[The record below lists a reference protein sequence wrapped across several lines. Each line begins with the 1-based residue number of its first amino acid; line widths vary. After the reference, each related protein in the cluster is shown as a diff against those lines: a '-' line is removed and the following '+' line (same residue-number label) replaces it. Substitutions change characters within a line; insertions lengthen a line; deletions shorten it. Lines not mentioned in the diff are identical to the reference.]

1 MLISFFRHKVSFVL
15 AILLVTVFYAHDV
28 YAQKTDNAPVL
39 RGRETY
45 NQLKAFALGGGT
57 ADVSGLVLK
66 RDRAVM
72 TFNGSFHFAAPV
84 GGKVTGA
91 VFIGQGT
98 FRAEAPPSEFE
109 KNNMKRLLGT
119 DVVES
124 DFKTAVLR
132 FTDDTFDLIAQNK
145 REGGAETANSQAQKL
160 ASESEPR
167 LLKETGANI
176 SSRLALSLLNAEN
189 PGLFFAT
196 FDGGKRERFSYVFD
210 PQTRI
215 PTAFFDINAGEKGLI
230 FSYKSTINI
239 NEIWMAFFSLEDYA
253 RGIVAYSDVND
264 LVDITHYEMD
274 ADLREPKKKL
284 GLRAKTGMQT
294 RFPNLRAVTFTI
306 GESLGESEDQ
316 RLKKQMRLKSVRSGS
331 EQLEAVQEDWEGGFT
346 VILPEAVGGSGS
358 GRQIEL
364 EFELEGDFIQQP
376 EGTNALAADALRD
389 CHYPRS
395 NESWY
400 PRHGYLDRATFD
412 FTFRHSKK
420 LKVASVGVRQS
431 EQPDPADKEMTVTK
445 YSMTHP
451 VAMVTFALGP
461 FQRYNDTIKW
471 DDGSKPIP
479 IEFNSLTTVPIK
491 EDFILAELNN
501 SIRYF
506 YKLFGQYPYDGFG
519 ATFHPYAFGQG
530 FPSMMMIPATDR
542 ANKYTYAFISHE
554 TAHQWW
560 GNIVSWRSYRD
571 QWLSEGFAEY
581 SGVLYTALRR
591 NPEAAKNL
599 IDEMR
604 QSLKDPP
611 QTIYGQ
617 GKGRLVD
624 VGPIILGHRL
634 STRKTADAYQVLI
647 YNKGALVLRMIH
659 FLMTN
664 PTTGDGQAFFNMM
677 KDFVERHR
685 NKVASTDDFRKV
697 ANEHFANTP
706 IAKQYRLTDLNWFF
720 RQWVHQTELPA
731 YRLEYKVENQPD
743 GSVLLSGNVIQ
754 ENVPEQWF
762 MPLPIFITLSENKRG
777 AVVVGALG
785 PKTPFKTKL
794 PAAPQKVELDPQKW
808 VLSEKTSTN

>member
-1 MLISFFRHKVSFVL
+1 MLISFFSRKVAFSVT
-15 AILLVTVFYAHDV
+15 ILLITVFCAHNL
-28 YAQKTDNAPVL
+28 YAQKTDNAAVL

-45 NQLKAFALGGGT
+45 NQIKAFALTGGA

-66 RDRAVM
+66 RDRAVI
-72 TFNGSFHFAAPV
+72 TFNGTFYFAAPV

-98 FRAEAPPSEFE
+98 FRVEAPPSDFE
-109 KNNMKRLLGT
+109 KNNMKRLLGA
-119 DVVES
+119 DVMES

-145 REGGAETANSQAQKL
+145 RAGDAATANAPAQKL

-176 SSRLALSLLNAEN
+176 SARLALSLLNAEN

-215 PTAFFDINAGEKGLI
+215 PTAFFGINGGEKGLV
-230 FSYKSTINI
+230 FSYKSSIYS
-239 NEIWMAFFSLEDYA
+239 NEIWMAFFALEDYA
-253 RGIVAYSDVND
+253 RGVVFYSDLND
-264 LVDITHYEMD
+264 LVDVTHYEMD
-274 ADLREPKKKL
+274 ADLREPRKKL
-284 GLRAKTGMQT
+284 GLRAKTSMQT
-294 RFPNLRAVTFTI
+294 RFPNLRAVTFTL
-306 GESLGESEDQ
+306 GESLGEFEDQ

-346 VILPEAVGGSGS
+346 VFLPEAVASSAGGQ
-358 GRQIEL
+358 QIDL

-376 EGTNALAADALRD
+376 EGANASAEIALAD

-412 FTFRHSKK
+412 LTFRHSKK
-420 LKVASVGVRQS
+420 LKVATVGVRQS
-431 EQPDPADKEMTVTK
+431 EQPDATEKDTVVTK

-451 VAMVTFALGP
+451 VALVTFALGP
-461 FQRYNDTIKW
+461 FQRFSETIKW
-471 DDGSKPIP
+471 DDGSKPTP
-479 IEFNSLTTVPIK
+479 IEFNSLTSFPIK

-501 SIRYF
+501 SVRYF
-506 YKLFGQYPYDGFG
+506 YKLFGQYPYDSYG

-530 FPSMMMIPATDR
+530 FPSMLLIPATDR
-542 ANKYTYAFISHE
+542 ANKYTYSFISHE

-560 GNIVSWRSYRD
+560 GNIVAWRSYRD

-581 SGVLYTALRR
+581 SGVLYTALRK
-591 NPEAAKNL
+591 NPDAAGNL
-599 IDEMR
+599 INEMR
-604 QSLKDPP
+604 QSLKEPP
-611 QTIYGQ
+611 QTISGP

-624 VGPIILGHRL
+624 VGPLILGHRL

-659 FLMTN
+659 FLMTD
-664 PTTGDGQAFFNMM
+664 PATGDGQPFFNMM

-697 ANEHFANTP
+697 ANEHFAKSP
-706 IAKQYRLTDLNWFF
+706 VAKRFQLTDMNWFF

-731 YRLEYKVENQPD
+731 YRLEHKIENQPD
-743 GSVLLSGNVIQ
+743 GSVLLTGNVIQ

-762 MPLPIFITLSENKRG
+762 MPLPIFITLGENKRG
-777 AVVVGALG
+777 AIVVGALG
-785 PKTPFKTKL
+785 PKTPFKIKL

-808 VLSEKTSTN
+808 VLSEKTTTN

>member
-1 MLISFFRHKVSFVL
+1 MLISSFSRKACFVL
-15 AILLVTVFYAHDV
+15 TILLAAVFCAPGV
-28 YAQKTDNAPVL
+28 RAQKTGNEAIL
-39 RGRETY
+39 GGRETY
-45 NQLKAFALGGGT
+45 NQIKAFALAGGS

-72 TFNGSFHFAAPV
+72 TFNGTFYFAAPV

-91 VFIGQGT
+91 VFIGQGV

-132 FTDDTFDLIAQNK
+132 FTDDTFDLIGGNK
-145 REGGAETANSQAQKL
+145 RAGDAATANPAAQKL
-160 ASESEPR
+160 AAESEPR
-167 LLKETGANI
+167 VLKETGANI

-189 PGLFFAT
+189 PGLFFAA
-196 FDGGKRERFSYVFD
+196 FDGGNRERFSYVFD

-215 PTAFFDINAGEKGLI
+215 PTAFFGINGGEKGLI
-230 FSYKSTINI
+230 FSYKSSTNN
-239 NEIWMAFFSLEDYA
+239 NEVWMAFYSLEDYA
-253 RGIVAYSDVND
+253 RGTVSYSDLND

-274 ADLREPKKKL
+274 ADLREPRKKL
-284 GLRAKTGMQT
+284 GLRAKTSMQT

-316 RLKKQMRLKSVRSGS
+316 RLKKQMRLKSVRSGA

-346 VILPEAVGGSGS
+346 VFLPDVAANANSA

-364 EFELEGDFIQQP
+364 EFELEGDFIRQP
-376 EGTNALAADALRD
+376 DVASELTLAN

-420 LKVASVGVRQS
+420 MKVATVGVRQS
-431 EQPDPADKEMTVTK
+431 EQPDATDKEITVTK

-451 VAMVTFALGP
+451 VALVTFALGP
-461 FQRYNDTIKW
+461 FQRYSDTIKW
-471 DDGSKPIP
+471 DDGTKPIP
-479 IEFNSLTTVPIK
+479 IEFNSMTSFPIK

-501 SIRYF
+501 SVRYF
-506 YKLFGQYPYDGFG
+506 HKIFGQYPYDGYG

-530 FPSMMMIPATDR
+530 FPSMLMIPASDK

-581 SGVLYTALRR
+581 SGVLYTSLRK
-591 NPEAAKNL
+591 NPEAARNL

-604 QSLKDPP
+604 QSLKEPP
-611 QTIYGQ
+611 QTVSGQ

-624 VGPIILGHRL
+624 VGPLILGHRL
-634 STRKTADAYQVLI
+634 NTSKTSDAYQVLI

-664 PTTGDGQAFFNMM
+664 PANGDGQAFFDTM

-685 NKVASTDDFRKV
+685 NKVSSTDDFRKV
-697 ANEHFANTP
+697 VNEHFAQTP
-706 IAKQYRLTDLNWFF
+706 MAKQFRLTDLNWFF
-720 RQWVHQTELPA
+720 RQWVQQTELPA
-731 YRLEYKVENQPD
+731 YRLEHKIENQPD
-743 GSVLLSGNVIQ
+743 GSVLLSGNIIQ

-762 MPLPIFITLSENKRG
+762 MPLPIFITLGENKRG

-785 PKTPFKTKL
+785 PKTPFKIKL

>member
-1 MLISFFRHKVSFVL
+1 MLISFFPGKVSFVVT
-15 AILLVTVFYAHDV
+15 ILLITVFHAHNV
-28 YAQKTDNAPVL
+28 YAQKTDNADVL

-45 NQLKAFALGGGT
+45 DRIKAFALTGGS

-72 TFNGSFHFAAPV
+72 TFNGTFYFAAPV

-119 DVVES
+119 DVMES

-132 FTDDTFDLIAQNK
+132 FTDDTFDLVARSK
-145 REGGAETANSQAQKL
+145 REGGAATANPQAQKL

-196 FDGGKRERFSYVFD
+196 FDGGKRERFSYLFD
-210 PQTRI
+210 AQTRV
-215 PTAFFDINAGEKGLI
+215 PTAFFGINGGEKGLI
-230 FSYKSTINI
+230 FSYKSSVNN

-253 RGIVAYSDVND
+253 RGIVFYSDLND

-284 GLRAKTGMQT
+284 GLRAKTNMQT

-316 RLKKQMRLKSVRSGS
+316 RLKKQMRLKSVRAGA

-346 VILPEAVGGSGS
+346 VFLPEAVGSSNSGQ
-358 GRQIEL
+358 QIEL

-376 EGTNALAADALRD
+376 DVASELTLAS

-395 NESWY
+395 NVSWY

-420 LKVASVGVRQS
+420 LKVAAGGVRQS
-431 EQPDPADKEMTVTK
+431 EQPDATDKEMTVTK

-451 VAMVTFALGP
+451 VALVTFALGP
-461 FQRYNDTIKW
+461 FQRHNDTIKW

-519 ATFHPYAFGQG
+519 ATFHPYDFGQG
-530 FPSMMMIPATDR
+530 FPSMLMIPATDK
-542 ANKYTYAFISHE
+542 ANKYTYSFISHE
-554 TAHQWW
+554 TA
-560 GNIVSWRSYRD
+560 
-571 QWLSEGFAEY
+571 
-581 SGVLYTALRR
+581 
-591 NPEAAKNL
+591 
-599 IDEMR
+599 
-604 QSLKDPP
+604 
-611 QTIYGQ
+611 
-617 GKGRLVD
+617 
-624 VGPIILGHRL
+624 
-634 STRKTADAYQVLI
+634 
-647 YNKGALVLRMIH
+647 
-659 FLMTN
+659 
-664 PTTGDGQAFFNMM
+664 
-677 KDFVERHR
+677 
-685 NKVASTDDFRKV
+685 
-697 ANEHFANTP
+697 
-706 IAKQYRLTDLNWFF
+706 
-720 RQWVHQTELPA
+720 
-731 YRLEYKVENQPD
+731 
-743 GSVLLSGNVIQ
+743 
-754 ENVPEQWF
+754 
-762 MPLPIFITLSENKRG
+762 
-777 AVVVGALG
+777 
-785 PKTPFKTKL
+785 
-794 PAAPQKVELDPQKW
+794 
-808 VLSEKTSTN
+808 